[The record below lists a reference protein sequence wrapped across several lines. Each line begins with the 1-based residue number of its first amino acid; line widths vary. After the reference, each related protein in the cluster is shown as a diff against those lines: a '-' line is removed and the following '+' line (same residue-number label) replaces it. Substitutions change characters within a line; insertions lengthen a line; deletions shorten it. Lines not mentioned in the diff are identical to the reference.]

1 MLVALVADH
10 VRVLHANKVLSAN
23 HSDEQVS
30 HRSLNVAVVL
40 PLRISKLLL
49 CLLQPLMIHNDLRL
63 DVGFAFNELILGCDV
78 LSRELGKVNSAI
90 LVSVQLLKKFGNDL
104 GAVIIVDAALCQES
118 VHLLS
123 IDPTVP
129 IGVNLGE
136 LLCQSFLL
144 RHATERR

>member
-1 MLVALVADH
+1 
-10 VRVLHANKVLSAN
+10 
-23 HSDEQVS
+23 
-30 HRSLNVAVVL
+30 
-40 PLRISKLLL
+40 
-49 CLLQPLMIHNDLRL
+49 MIHNDLRL